1 MRKIKSFFTFLGII
15 TFTLILVSIAVTVLN
30 WRGNSLSIKGD
41 KIGVIKVY
49 GVIKS
54 ADKYLELL
62 DEAENDKKIKAIVLR
77 VNSPGGVVGA
87 CQEIYNEVKKIT
99 KRKPVVVSM
108 GSVAASG
115 GLYISVPAT
124 KIVANPGTITGSIG
138 VILQTFNFSSLINR
152 IGIKVVTIKSGPYK
166 DILNPFESPNSE
178 HAKIVQKL
186 IEQSYNQFVKAV
198 ADGRKI
204 PVDKVKELADGRIFT
219 GEEAKKL
226 GLVDYLGNFDK
237 AVEIARKLAKRPKA
251 KIYYLKRKKG
261 FIERILGERM
271 EELISNLLQVLNGN
285 VEETQVMYIA
295 G

>member
-1 MRKIKSFFTFLGII
+1 MGKIKSFFTFLGII
-15 TFTLILVSIAVTVLN
+15 SFTLILVSIVVTVLN
-30 WRGNSLSIKGD
+30 WKGNSLSIKGN

-62 DEAENDKKIKAIVLR
+62 DEAEKDKNIKAIVLR
-77 VNSPGGVVGA
+77 VDSPGGVVGA
-87 CQEIYNEVKKIT
+87 CQEIYDKVKEIT

-152 IGIKVVTIKSGPYK
+152 IGIKVITIKSGPYK
-166 DILNPFESPNSE
+166 DILNPFKNPNPKHVE
-178 HAKIVQKL
+178 IVQKL

-204 PVDKVKELADGRIFT
+204 PVDKVKEFADGRIFT

-237 AVEIARKLAKRPKA
+237 AVEIARKLAKCPKA
-251 KIYYLKRKKG
+251 KIYYLKQKKG
-261 FIERILGERM
+261 LIERIFGERT
-271 EELISNLLQVLNGN
+271 EELISNLIQVLNGN